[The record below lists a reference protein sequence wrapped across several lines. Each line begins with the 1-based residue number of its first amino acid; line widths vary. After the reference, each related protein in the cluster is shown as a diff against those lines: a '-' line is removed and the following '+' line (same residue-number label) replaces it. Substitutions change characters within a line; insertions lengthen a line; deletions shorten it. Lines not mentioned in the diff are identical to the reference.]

1 MQTKYNINSQL
12 WTFINKLKKTN
23 PHKKIVLTPHQI
35 FAICNYMNG
44 KPYDRKILKEFI
56 L

>member
-1 MQTKYNINSQL
+1 MQTKYNINAKL

-23 PHKKIVLTPHQI
+23 PNKNIVLTPQQI
-35 FAICNYMNG
+35 FSICNYMNG

-56 L
+56 